1 LLQQTEGQT
10 RSSNR
15 AKADFSTGGN
25 TMRHMR
31 RVVALLIS
39 IMLIGAACQ
48 EVEDLPEAH
57 PLLSEAADKIQ
68 TATSFKIEIDVS
80 GYPVA
85 IKTGDLGLSEEFPLV
100 FEYANG
106 TFAAPNQLEATV
118 EVSLEQLRAN
128 IELVAIDQQQ
138 YMRSELI
145 TQNRWI
151 AQEII
156 PGFTPAS
163 LLASNSGI
171 PYALKTIS
179 DLEMV
184 GLEDIDGVDVYHLK
198 GEIEARNVYSL
209 TFGLIGT
216 QFGRLGIDVYIL
228 ADEHTVEQIVL
239 HEPLPNDAVE
249 GQEPTT
255 WTITV
260 FDYNKTVEIG
270 TPVMDDEGS
279 SS

>member
-1 LLQQTEGQT
+1 
-10 RSSNR
+10 
-15 AKADFSTGGN
+15 
-25 TMRHMR
+25 MRHMR
-31 RVVALLIS
+31 RVVAVAFMIGTV
-39 IMLIGAACQ
+39 LIGAACQ
-48 EVEDLPEAH
+48 EVEDLPEAR
-57 PLLSEAADKIQ
+57 PLLSEAADQIQ
-68 TATSFKIEIDVS
+68 NASSFKIEIDVN
-80 GYPVA
+80 GYPVE
-85 IKTGDLGLSEEFPLV
+85 IKTGDLAISEDFPLV
-100 FEYANG
+100 FNYANG

-118 EVSLEQLRAN
+118 EVSLDQFRTS

-138 YMRSELI
+138 YMRSDLI
-145 TQNRWI
+145 TQNRWM
-151 AQEII
+151 AQEVI

-163 LLASNSGI
+163 LLAPTSGI

-179 DLEMV
+179 NLEMV

-198 GEIEARNVYSL
+198 GEIEASNVYSL

-228 ADEHTVEQIVL
+228 TDGHTVEQIVL
-239 HEPLPNDAVE
+239 HEPLPKDAAAD
-249 GQEPTT
+249 QEPTT